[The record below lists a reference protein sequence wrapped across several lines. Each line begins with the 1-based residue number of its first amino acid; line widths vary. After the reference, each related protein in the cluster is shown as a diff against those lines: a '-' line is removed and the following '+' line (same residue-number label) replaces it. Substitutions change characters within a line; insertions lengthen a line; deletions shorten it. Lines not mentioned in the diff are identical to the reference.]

1 MEEYGKRPP
10 PNKGEE
16 YIVVNSGRREV
27 TDVEVGG
34 RHIHLASAGATL
46 YDKSLALEVK
56 AKYKNDP
63 NVSVIEKPY
72 VSLNDGH
79 RTHFTVPLLPWKDKG
94 NGEEESA
101 RKQVDLGGYQE
112 AGGPPPSAGGSAGAE
127 HPGGEVG
134 EGG

>member
-34 RHIHLASAGATL
+34 RRIHLASAGATL

-79 RTHFTVPLLPWKDKG
+79 RHLFSVPELPWKRG
-94 NGEEESA
+94 QNGDTNNGPA
-101 RKQVDLGGYQE
+101 E
-112 AGGPPPSAGGSAGAE
+112 AASE
-127 HPGGEVG
+127 
-134 EGG
+134 